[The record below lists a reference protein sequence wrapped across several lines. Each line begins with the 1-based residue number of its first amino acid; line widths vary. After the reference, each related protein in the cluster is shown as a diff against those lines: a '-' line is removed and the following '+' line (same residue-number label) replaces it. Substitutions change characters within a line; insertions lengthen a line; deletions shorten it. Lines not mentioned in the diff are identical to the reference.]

1 MCPSVS
7 QHIFIIFPIYIYIF
21 PIYIYMY
28 YSMCTYIYMYYMCIY
43 ICIYISPIHPYSV
56 PNTSPLYSVV
66 AILSFTIL
74 QYIYIY
80 IPIIVGHGSCRKAR
94 WIPKQLPSVSCP
106 VLSEVLATT
115 SVPVTG
121 QKAEGG
127 PDGILKMVKP
137 Y

>member
-1 MCPSVS
+1 MCT
-7 QHIFIIFPIYIYIF
+7 Y
-21 PIYIYMY
+21 IYIYMY
-28 YSMCTYIYMYYMCIY
+28 
-43 ICIYISPIHPYSV
+43 IYISPIHPYSV

-80 IPIIVGHGSCRKAR
+80 IYIPIIVGHGSCRKAR
-94 WIPKQLPSVSCP
+94 WIPKQLFSVSCP

>member
-1 MCPSVS
+1 MYI
-7 QHIFIIFPIYIYIF
+7 HI
-21 PIYIYMY
+21 
-28 YSMCTYIYMYYMCIY
+28 
-43 ICIYISPIHPYSV
+43 
-56 PNTSPLYSVV
+56 PNTSLFCPKYIPIVFRCGNSILYN
-66 AILSFTIL
+66 IT
-74 QYIYIY
+74 IYIY

>member
-1 MCPSVS
+1 
-7 QHIFIIFPIYIYIF
+7 
-21 PIYIYMY
+21 MY
-28 YSMCTYIYMYYMCIY
+28 
-43 ICIYISPIHPYSV
+43 IYISPIHPYSV

-74 QYIYIY
+74 QYIYI
-80 IPIIVGHGSCRKAR
+80 PIIVGHGSCRKAR
-94 WIPKQLPSVSCP
+94 WIPKQLFSVSCP

-121 QKAEGG
+121 RKAEGG

>member
-1 MCPSVS
+1 
-7 QHIFIIFPIYIYIF
+7 
-21 PIYIYMY
+21 MY
-28 YSMCTYIYMYYMCIY
+28 YSMCAYIY
-43 ICIYISPIHPYSV
+43 ICIYTYPQYIPILSQIHPHCI
-56 PNTSPLYSVV
+56 PLWQFYP
-66 AILSFTIL
+66 L
-74 QYIYIY
+74 QYYNIY

-94 WIPKQLPSVSCP
+94 WIPKQLFSVSCP

>member
-1 MCPSVS
+1 
-7 QHIFIIFPIYIYIF
+7 
-21 PIYIYMY
+21 MY
-28 YSMCTYIYMYYMCIY
+28 YSMCTYIYILYVYIY
-43 ICIYISPIHPYSV
+43 IYVYTYPQYIPILSQIHPHCI
-56 PNTSPLYSVV
+56 PLWQFYP
-66 AILSFTIL
+66 L
-74 QYIYIY
+74 QYYNIYIY